1 MQNTLKIGFQGELGA
16 NSDEACRTYFP
27 DYAPSAYAAFE
38 DVFEAVK
45 SGACDLGM
53 IPVENSIAGRVA
65 DVHHLL
71 PSSGLKIIGERFKP
85 IHFQLMAHKGVAL
98 EDIRTVASMPI
109 ALAQCRKT
117 IKRLKVKT
125 ESVGDTAGAARL

>member
-27 DYAPSAYAAFE
+27 DYAPVAYAGFE

-45 SGACDLGM
+45 SGARALAM
-53 IPVENSIAGRVA
+53 IPVANSIARRVA

-71 PSSGLKIIGERFKP
+71 PASRLKIIRQRLKP
-85 IHFQLMAHKGVAL
+85 IRLHL
-98 EDIRTVASMPI
+98 I
-109 ALAQCRKT
+109 ANPDACFHDLAPSSR
-117 IKRLKVKT
+117 
-125 ESVGDTAGAARL
+125 